1 MNLASSLVES
11 YMYADVFNREY
22 DGGSSELEKIPS
34 AGFPVDSFIGKG
46 NSSNS
51 SDVLEQDGGNK
62 MCGGPFA
69 NKVVPAGLV
78 MIHIRKDPDVEY
90 DDPMQQSYIR
100 RKVVPE
106 SLFDL
111 LIGSLLKEKKYGH
124 RITPVK
130 RRKIKDP
137 SRKQRKST

>member
-1 MNLASSLVES
+1 
-11 YMYADVFNREY
+11 MYADMFNREF

-46 NSSNS
+46 EDQSSPRI
-51 SDVLEQDGGNK
+51 DKEQDGGA
-62 MCGGPFA
+62 CGPFT

-90 DDPMQQSYIR
+90 DDPMQQSYIA
-100 RKVVPE
+100 RKVVPD

-111 LIGSLLKEKKYGH
+111 LLGSLLKEKKYG
-124 RITPVK
+124 RSVTPVK
-130 RRKIKDP
+130 RRGVKDL
-137 SRKQRKST
+137 SRKHRKST